1 MMTDRIFN
9 ELNRQVNEEFY
20 SAYLYLSIV
29 SYFESINL
37 QGFAHWMKAQV
48 QEEIMHAMKFFN
60 YLVERGKKPE
70 LLEIKKPETKF
81 ESILDAFEKALK
93 HEKYITSRIWELVKI
108 SEDEKDYATLD
119 FLKWY
124 VKEQVEEELS
134 VDTILQKLKMISNSN
149 SGLLYLD
156 KEMGKR
162 EYPQNIF
169 DKGYID

>member
-1 MMTDRIFN
+1 MTEKLFN
-9 ELNRQVNEEFY
+9 ELNKQINEEFY
-20 SAYLYLSIV
+20 SAYLYLSMV

-60 YLVERGKKPE
+60 YLVERGKTPD
-70 LLEIKKPETKF
+70 LLEIKKPDNKF
-81 ESILDAFEKALK
+81 QSVIDVFEKSLK
-93 HEKYITSRIWELVKI
+93 HEKYITSRIWELVKLA
-108 SEDEKDYATLD
+108 EEEKDYATSD

-134 VDTILQKLKMISNSN
+134 FDTILQKLKMISNSN
-149 SGLLYLD
+149 SGLLYID
-156 KEMGKR
+156 KEMAKR

-169 DKGYID
+169 DRGYIE